1 MWQFMAQSGALYGL
15 ERNWWVDERQDP
27 QKATPAA
34 ARHLKDLY
42 KQFGDWYLAM
52 AAYNSGAG
60 TVQHAVERTGY
71 ADFWELYRRGVLPQE
86 TRNYVPIILAET
98 IMAKNPAAVWARTHG
113 GRTAA
118 AGGPGHHHLS
128 GGLAAGGRVC

>member
-1 MWQFMAQSGALYGL
+1 MYGL
-15 ERNWWVDERQDP
+15 QRSWWVDERQDP
-27 QKATPAA
+27 GKATVAA
-34 ARHLKDLY
+34 AHHLKDLY
-42 KQFGDWYLAM
+42 HQFGDWYLAM

-98 IMAKNPAAVWARTHG
+98 IIAKNPG
-113 GRTAA
+113 QY
-118 AGGPGHHHLS
+118 
-128 GGLAAGGRVC
+128 GLEHVVFEPAEQVDQVAITYPVDLRLVAECLDTSVD